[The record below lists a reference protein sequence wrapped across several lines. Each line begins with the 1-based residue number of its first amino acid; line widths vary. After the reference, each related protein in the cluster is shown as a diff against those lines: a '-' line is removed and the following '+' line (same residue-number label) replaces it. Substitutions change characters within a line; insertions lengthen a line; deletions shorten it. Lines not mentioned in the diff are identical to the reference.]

1 MTDSQKSLIVATF
14 KTNNMDFPD
23 PKENTAINIY
33 QREFAGAKNQQI
45 KLDLLILND
54 KEGFDMRKWAIAN
67 RRLSMAAL
75 DMNEKGILQL
85 SDDERDVLKKKGA
98 VPREIRGDIQALL
111 TAAQA
116 ETQVETDEK

>member
-1 MTDSQKSLIVATF
+1 LTDSQKSLIVATF